1 MIELILAASATAVAT
16 GVGVIPV
23 ALLGERAVSLRPFLL
38 GIAAG
43 VMAVASVIGLIV
55 PGLDDGTPTEVW
67 GGVLIGIVFLCV
79 ARRIIDRHHGHGHDE
94 GGHGHSHAALI
105 SGAEGAQRQG
115 VRTSLLVFLV
125 LFVHSLPEGFA
136 IGAAYASDTAGL
148 SLFVITAI
156 AIHNI
161 PEGTSIAIPMSQAG
175 YGFARQFW
183 AAVATSI
190 PQPIGA
196 VVAYLLVEQV
206 SATLPISLGFAAGA
220 MLALVVVELLPQG
233 WAGSRRGVILG
244 FAAGALV
251 MVALGELLNVE

>member
-1 MIELILAASATAVAT
+1 MLTLIAAASATALAT
-16 GVGVIPV
+16 GLGVIPV
-23 ALLGERAVSLRPFLL
+23 ALLGERAVGLRPLLL
-38 GIAAG
+38 GLAAG
-43 VMAVASVIGLIV
+43 VMTVASVFGLIL
-55 PGLDDGTPTEVW
+55 PGLDDGTPAEVL
-67 GGVLIGIVFLCV
+67 GGIVIGIGFLLV
-79 ARRIIDRHHGHGHDE
+79 ARRVIDEHHGHGHSHS
-94 GGHGHSHAALI
+94 HGHRRPGAA
-105 SGAEGAQRQG
+105 AQRQG
-115 VRTSLLVFLV
+115 MRTSLLVFLV

-175 YGFARQFW
+175 YGFGRQFW

-206 SATLPISLGFAAGA
+206 SGLLPVSFGFAAGA
-220 MLALVVVELLPQG
+220 MLALVVVELMPQALEG
-233 WAGSRRGVILG
+233 DRRGGVLGLAAGS
-244 FAAGALV
+244 AA
-251 MVALGELLNVE
+251 MVALGLLLNVE